1 MKLREYFRHDFII
14 PALVFFVIQPAIF
27 FFGIFVFAHGVYTSI
42 FGG

>member
-14 PALVFFVIQPAIF
+14 PALVFFVIQPAIVLF
-27 FFGIFVFAHGVYTSI
+27 AVAVFAHGVYTSI